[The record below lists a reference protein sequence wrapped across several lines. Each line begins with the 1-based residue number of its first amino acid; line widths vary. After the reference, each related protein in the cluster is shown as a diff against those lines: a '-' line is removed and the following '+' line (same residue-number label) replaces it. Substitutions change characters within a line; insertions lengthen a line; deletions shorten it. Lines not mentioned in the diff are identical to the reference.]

1 MLRMELEAQQARALE
16 WNGVHSWVTS
26 LFQWC
31 SKRRINPPNSRWK
44 KKYNLRLVM
53 ETHTRQQAEDWDTG
67 GWHTYSMPEN
77 LTTNQHRYSKQQKI
91 HIKLPCHFKQLFL
104 SHRLLY
110 FTHSQDSAENRQ
122 RVALR
127 TVTLS
132 FVKFIFQGDIPYLR
146 G

>member
-1 MLRMELEAQQARALE
+1 
-16 WNGVHSWVTS
+16 
-26 LFQWC
+26 
-31 SKRRINPPNSRWK
+31 
-44 KKYNLRLVM
+44 
-53 ETHTRQQAEDWDTG
+53 
-67 GWHTYSMPEN
+67 MP
-77 LTTNQHRYSKQQKI
+77 LQTT
-91 HIKLPCHFKQLFL
+91 FL

-132 FVKFIFQGDIPYLR
+132 FVKFIFQGDIPHLR